1 MTTKIRPVG
10 SVTIVDISGRI
21 VLGEERA
28 ALRDLVYDLLSKG
41 HRQIFFNL
49 ADVNYIDSTG
59 LGSLVGAFTS
69 VGGRRGTQA
78 AQSHKSGPRR
88 DANYKA
94 VYRLR
99 HHE

>member
-1 MTTKIRPVG
+1 MTTKIRQVG

-21 VLGEERA
+21 VLGEESA